1 MSENCELC
9 TLDRINHVFY
19 NCDDFIIIPCDNCNV
34 PMAVPYEHIDPS
46 GREMLSA
53 EEKAKR
59 KDLKRRMEI
68 ELRKVACDFF
78 DDFAFYIDRKENKI
92 PDHMHWHVRSLK
104 AVCGYDFNKIVQKNK
119 RKKIETGAL

>member
-1 MSENCELC
+1 
-9 TLDRINHVFY
+9 
-19 NCDDFIIIPCDNCNV
+19 
-34 PMAVPYEHIDPS
+34 MAVPYEHIDPS